1 MMAGESSISKAS
13 ADVTPFDPLRG
24 PTPAGTAIPRV
35 IDRPDHDFWVFG
47 YGSLIWN
54 PGFDTVESRA
64 VRLHGYHRRFCVRS
78 VVYRGTPAD
87 PGLVMGLRPG
97 GQVAGVAHRVRAA
110 DADAVLTY
118 LEDRELRHEGY
129 LPRWLKLHPT
139 GDDSRSGGDVI
150 EALTFVVP
158 NGSHSL
164 VELSDEAIAGVL
176 ARCSGENGS
185 NADYLFNLNAG
196 LKAVGVNPGQLV
208 ALERRVRALMD
219 DG

>member
-1 MMAGESSISKAS
+1 MI
-13 ADVTPFDPLRG
+13 VPRPQLRLH
-24 PTPAGTAIPRV
+24 PAG
-35 IDRPDHDFWVFG
+35 DH
-47 YGSLIWN
+47 GSS
-54 PGFDTVESRA
+54 G
-64 VRLHGYHRRFCVRS
+64 
-78 VVYRGTPAD
+78 
-87 PGLVMGLRPG
+87 
-97 GQVAGVAHRVRAA
+97 
-110 DADAVLTY
+110 DA
-118 LEDRELRHEGY
+118 
-129 LPRWLKLHPT
+129 
-139 GDDSRSGGDVI
+139 I

-176 ARCSGENGS
+176 SRCSGENGS

>member
-13 ADVTPFDPLRG
+13 ADVIPFDPLRG

-129 LPRWLKLHPT
+129 LPRWLKLHPA
-139 GDDSRSGGDVI
+139 GDHGSSGDAI

-176 ARCSGENGS
+176 SRCSGADGS
-185 NADYLFNLNAG
+185 NADDLFNLNAG

-219 DG
+219 GG